1 MQKAM
6 GQFEEGIRNCTKSLE
21 LNPIYVKVLLRRGEL
36 YRIKG
41 ELDLAMK
48 DFNRVLEIEPDNA
61 VALSSNAQVSKTN
74 QRKRTI
80 EKRNIEKR
88 DLPTNTSNPIKPPSE
103 PLITKSN
110 INDDLSNAEESRGS
124 LQDPLIKQKVRVGDL
139 ASLLASAQPKP
150 G

>member
-21 LNPIYVKVLLRRGEL
+21 LNPMYVKVLLRRGEL

-61 VALSSNAQVSKTN
+61 VALSSNAQVSKIN
-74 QRKRTI
+74 QRKRT
-80 EKRNIEKR
+80 IEKR

-103 PLITKSN
+103 PFITKNN
-110 INDDLSNAEESRGS
+110 ISDDLSNAEESRGS

-139 ASLLASAQPKP
+139 ASLLSSAQPKP

>member
-6 GQFEEGIRNCTKSLE
+6 GQFEEGIRNCTESLE
-21 LNPIYVKVLLRRGEL
+21 LNPMYVKVLLRRGEL

-48 DFNRVLEIEPDNA
+48 DFNRVLEIELDNA

-103 PLITKSN
+103 PFITKSN
-110 INDDLSNAEESRGS
+110 VGDDLSNAEESRGS
-124 LQDPLIKQKVRVGDL
+124 LQDPLIKQRVRVGDL

>member
-6 GQFEEGIRNCTKSLE
+6 GQLEEGIRNCTKSLE
-21 LNPIYVKVLLRRGEL
+21 LNPMYVKVLLRRGEL

-48 DFNRVLEIEPDNA
+48 DINRVLEIEPDNA
-61 VALSSNAQVSKTN
+61 VALSSNAEVSKNN
-74 QRKRTI
+74 QRKRT
-80 EKRNIEKR
+80 IEKR
-88 DLPTNTSNPIKPPSE
+88 DLPTNTSNPITPPSE
-103 PLITKSN
+103 PYITRSN
-110 INDDLSNAEESRGS
+110 ASDDLSNAEESRGS

>member
-6 GQFEEGIRNCTKSLE
+6 GQFGEGIRNCTESLE
-21 LNPIYVKVLLRRGEL
+21 LNPMYVKVLLRRGEL

-80 EKRNIEKR
+80 EKRY
-88 DLPTNTSNPIKPPSE
+88 LPTNTSNPIKPSE
-103 PLITKSN
+103 PFITKSN
-110 INDDLSNAEESRGS
+110 VSDDLSNAEESRGS

>member
-21 LNPIYVKVLLRRGEL
+21 LNPMYVKVLLRRGEL

-61 VALSSNAQVSKTN
+61 VALSSNAEVSKNN
-74 QRKRTI
+74 QRKRI
-80 EKRNIEKR
+80 IEKR
-88 DLPTNTSNPIKPPSE
+88 DLPTNTSNPIKPSE
-103 PLITKSN
+103 PFITNSN
-110 INDDLSNAEESRGS
+110 VSDDLSNAEESRGS
-124 LQDPLIKQKVRVGDL
+124 IQDPLIKQKVRVGDL

>member
-6 GQFEEGIRNCTKSLE
+6 GQFGEGIRNCTESLE
-21 LNPIYVKVLLRRGEL
+21 LNPMYVKVLLRRGEL

-80 EKRNIEKR
+80 EKRY
-88 DLPTNTSNPIKPPSE
+88 LPTNTSNPIKPPSE
-103 PLITKSN
+103 PFITKSN
-110 INDDLSNAEESRGS
+110 VGDDLSNAEESRGS
-124 LQDPLIKQKVRVGDL
+124 LQDPLIKQRVRVGDL